1 MTYFDEIL
9 ETNNMQKVYQRK
21 CVSCK
26 DKFTPQNNTQ
36 ICCSPKCAIDY
47 MKTKN
52 ANAWKK
58 EKKVLKEKLMTKS
71 DYLNICQKVFN
82 TYIRTRDKNKNCISC
97 DKFLKE
103 NDVNASHYF
112 SVGSSPNLRFNED
125 NVHSSCIK
133 CNKELHG
140 NIAEYTIRLPKRIGI
155 ENFNKLLEDRNKPAL
170 LGIEDVKEL
179 IAIYKLKT
187 KELIKNQ

>member
-1 MTYFDEIL
+1 
-9 ETNNMQKVYQRK
+9 MQKVYQRK

-36 ICCSPKCAIDY
+36 ICCSPKCAINY
-47 MKTKN
+47 MKSKK
-52 ANAWKK
+52 ANDWQK

-82 TYIRTRDKNKNCISC
+82 TYIRTRDKGKPCVSC

-125 NVHSSCIK
+125 NCHSSCIK

-155 ENFNKLLEDRNKPAL
+155 ENYNKLLEDRNKPSKL
-170 LGIEDVKEL
+170 SIEDVKEL
-179 IAIYKLKT
+179 ILIYRQKT
-187 KELIKNQ
+187 KELK

>member
-1 MTYFDEIL
+1 
-9 ETNNMQKVYQRK
+9 
-21 CVSCK
+21 
-26 DKFTPQNNTQ
+26 
-36 ICCSPKCAIDY
+36 
-47 MKTKN
+47 MKSKK
-52 ANAWKK
+52 ANDWQK

-82 TYIRTRDKNKNCISC
+82 TYIRKRDKGKPCVSC

-140 NIAEYTIRLPKRIGI
+140 NTIEYTLRLPNRIGI
-155 ENFNKLLEDRNKPAL
+155 ERYNQLLNDRNKPAL
-170 LGIEDVKEL
+170 LTIEDIKEL
-179 IAIYKLKT
+179 IAIYRVKT
-187 KELIKNQ
+187 KELNGKA

>member
-1 MTYFDEIL
+1 
-9 ETNNMQKVYQRK
+9 
-21 CVSCK
+21 
-26 DKFTPQNNTQ
+26 
-36 ICCSPKCAIDY
+36 
-47 MKTKN
+47 MKSKK
-52 ANAWKK
+52 ANDWQK

-82 TYIRTRDKNKNCISC
+82 TYIRTRDKGKPCVSC

-103 NDVNASHYF
+103 NDVNASHFF

-140 NIAEYTIRLPKRIGI
+140 NIIEYALRLPKRIGI
-155 ENFNKLLEDRNKPAL
+155 ERYNQLVKDRNKPAL
-170 LGIEDVKEL
+170 LTIEDIKEL
-179 IAIYKLKT
+179 IAIYRVKT
-187 KELIKNQ
+187 KELLNGKA

>member
-1 MTYFDEIL
+1 
-9 ETNNMQKVYQRK
+9 
-21 CVSCK
+21 
-26 DKFTPQNNTQ
+26 
-36 ICCSPKCAIDY
+36 
-47 MKTKN
+47 MKSKK
-52 ANAWKK
+52 ANDWQK

-82 TYIRTRDKNKNCISC
+82 TYIRTRDKGKPCVSC

-103 NDVNASHYF
+103 NDVNASHFF

-140 NIAEYTIRLPKRIGI
+140 NIIEYALRLPKRIGI
-155 ENFNKLLEDRNKPAL
+155 EKYNQLVNDRNKPAL
-170 LGIEDVKEL
+170 LTIEDIKEL
-179 IAIYKLKT
+179 IAIYRVKT
-187 KELIKNQ
+187 KELLNGKA

>member
-1 MTYFDEIL
+1 
-9 ETNNMQKVYQRK
+9 MQKVYQRK

-47 MKTKN
+47 MKSKK
-52 ANAWKK
+52 ANDWQK

-82 TYIRTRDKNKNCISC
+82 TYIRTRDKGKPCVSC

-112 SVGSSPNLRFNED
+112 SVGSSPNLRFNE
-125 NVHSSCIK
+125 NNCHSSCIK

-155 ENFNKLLEDRNKPAL
+155 ENFNKLLEDRNKPSKL
-170 LGIEDVKEL
+170 SIEDVKEL
-179 IAIYKLKT
+179 ILIYKQKT
-187 KELIKNQ
+187 KELK

>member
-1 MTYFDEIL
+1 
-9 ETNNMQKVYQRK
+9 MQKVYQRK
-21 CVSCK
+21 CISCK

-47 MKTKN
+47 MKSKK
-52 ANAWKK
+52 ANDWQK

-82 TYIRTRDKNKNCISC
+82 TYIRTRDKDKNCISC

-112 SVGSSPNLRFNED
+112 SVGSSPNLRFNE
-125 NVHSSCIK
+125 NNCHSSCIK

-155 ENFNKLLEDRNKPAL
+155 ENFNKLLEDRNKPSKL
-170 LGIEDVKEL
+170 SIEDVKEL
-179 IAIYKLKT
+179 ILIYKQKT
-187 KELIKNQ
+187 KELK

>member
-1 MTYFDEIL
+1 
-9 ETNNMQKVYQRK
+9 MQKVYQRK

-36 ICCSPKCAIDY
+36 VVCSIVCSIQF
-47 MKTKN
+47 MKSKK
-52 ANAWKK
+52 ANDWQK

-82 TYIRTRDKNKNCISC
+82 TYIRTRDKGKPCVSC

-140 NIAEYTIRLPKRIGI
+140 NTIEYTLRLPNRIGI
-155 ENFNKLLEDRNKPAL
+155 ERYNQLLNDRNKPAL
-170 LGIEDVKEL
+170 LTIEDIKEL
-179 IAIYKLKT
+179 IAIYRVKT
-187 KELIKNQ
+187 KELNGKT